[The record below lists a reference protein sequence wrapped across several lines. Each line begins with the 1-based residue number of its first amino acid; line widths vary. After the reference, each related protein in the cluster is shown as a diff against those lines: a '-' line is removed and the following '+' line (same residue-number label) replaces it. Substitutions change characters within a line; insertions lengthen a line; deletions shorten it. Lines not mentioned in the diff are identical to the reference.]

1 MDNDA
6 LKIIG
11 WMAIL
16 LFFSPFIV
24 AAVQDAT
31 VFIKK
36 SIRDKIYN
44 LRRPYMPCKHG
55 VKRAFADVSLCPDC
69 LDEHNKMMAERD
81 KERERIRQDAQ
92 NRERIKYSNWAEDV
106 HMTEYLQT
114 MNPIKFEE
122 LVSYLYTQMG
132 YETELTTATGDHGVD
147 LFVYKDDKK
156 IAIQCKRVIS
166 KVGEPVIRDLYGAMH
181 DAGADAAIIVTTGS
195 VSKQAKAWI
204 QNKPIEII
212 ELLAL
217 RKLIGQHIPRNMIEI
232 PKEVSISTRSKTY
245 CPRCGN
251 SMRMIDTKNGSFY
264 GCRSYPSCRY
274 TISAKRFNRANSLK
288 RPWD

>member
-1 MDNDA
+1 MSNGADA
-6 LKIIG
+6 FWYIVLYFIGFFIISSILK
-11 WMAIL
+11 WRHDKYMASTTL
-16 LFFSPFIV
+16 KFCNTPSTETPEEYLKRME
-24 AAVQDAT
+24 D
-31 VFIKK
+31 
-36 SIRDKIYN
+36 
-44 LRRPYMPCKHG
+44 LRLQK
-55 VKRAFADVSLCPDC
+55 
-69 LDEHNKMMAERD
+69 ENK
-81 KERERIRQDAQ
+81 
-92 NRERIKYSNWAEDV
+92 ERIKYSNWAEDV

-114 MNPIKFEE
+114 MNPLKFEE
-122 LVSYLYTQMG
+122 LICYLYTRMG

-181 DAGADAAIIVTTGS
+181 DSGADAAIIVTTGS

-217 RKLIGQHIPRNMIEI
+217 RKLIGQHIPKYMVDI
-232 PKEVSISTRSKTY
+232 PKEVIISTRSKTY

>member
-1 MDNDA
+1 MSSEEYVFWYIF
-6 LKIIG
+6 LIIG
-11 WMAIL
+11 FNS
-16 LFFSPFIV
+16 FFIFLKWRS
-24 AAVQDAT
+24 D
-31 VFIKK
+31 KK
-36 SIRDKIYN
+36 DKASRPGFTNELYTEN
-44 LRRPYMPCKHG
+44 PEEFHKKMEVLR
-55 VKRAFADVSLCPDC
+55 L
-69 LDEHNKMMAERD
+69 ENE
-81 KERERIRQDAQ
+81 

-106 HMTEYLQT
+106 QMTEYLQT
-114 MNPIKFEE
+114 MNPLKFEE
-122 LVSYLYTQMG
+122 LICYLYKQMG

-147 LFVYKDDKK
+147 LFVYKDNKK
-156 IAIQCKRVIS
+156 IAVQCKRVMS

-181 DAGADAAIIVTTGS
+181 DSVADSAIIVTTGS

-217 RKLIGQHIPRNMIEI
+217 RELIGHHIPKYMVEI
-232 PKEVSISTRSKTY
+232 PKEVIISTRSKTY